1 MNMFVFYL
9 PLDLL
14 DLRMLLGLF
23 VLGHVSFVWLLA
35 GYFWDLCVC
44 YLSFLHLGMS
54 VVCLLV
60 HLGFRFRF
68 LILGFCFV
76 FI

>member
-9 PLDLL
+9 LFALL

-23 VLGHVSFVWLLA
+23 VLGHVSFVLLFA

-44 YLSFLHLGMS
+44 
-54 VVCLLV
+54 VT
-60 HLGFRFRF
+60 
-68 LILGFCFV
+68 
-76 FI
+76 